1 MDEKFLLIMI
11 FYRFFINAKI
21 AGSSVNNV
29 NLDDQSSKMLI
40 HPQNFQYKILTKDES
55 NFNRCQSRVRSNIDE
70 YVNYAVL

>member
-40 HPQNFQYKILTKDES
+40 HSQTFQYKNS
-55 NFNRCQSRVRSNIDE
+55 NKRRIKFQPLSIKSSFK
-70 YVNYAVL
+70 Y